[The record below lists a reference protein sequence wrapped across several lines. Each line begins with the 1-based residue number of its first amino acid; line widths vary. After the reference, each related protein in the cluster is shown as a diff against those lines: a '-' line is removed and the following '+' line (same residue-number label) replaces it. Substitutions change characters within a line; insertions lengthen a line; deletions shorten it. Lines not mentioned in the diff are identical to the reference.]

1 MKLDP
6 FQPILRPHGFLRPLH
21 CLLFLLSLSLLNT
34 FSPFDT
40 SRSPP
45 LSTPIRTNG
54 SLFLTVRQPEA
65 NAKARE
71 RNASPPT
78 RRSLPENGNN
88 EGGEGT
94 RGPLLIRFTRQEGG
108 NSGAIE
114 GWRGDCVTV
123 SLLDPFFLSNRRR
136 ETIISLI
143 IANGIPLEFLKSFV
157 KSFGISPI
165 GGNIVS
171 MVVGWDRSRPQL
183 FSSVRNDS

>member
-1 MKLDP
+1 MRKLAS
-6 FQPILRPHGFLRPLH
+6 GTLH
-21 CLLFLLSLSLLNT
+21 
-34 FSPFDT
+34 
-40 SRSPP
+40 
-45 LSTPIRTNG
+45 
-54 SLFLTVRQPEA
+54 
-65 NAKARE
+65 
-71 RNASPPT
+71 
-78 RRSLPENGNN
+78 RRLDAPCPRMGTMR
-88 EGGEGT
+88 GGGGT

>member
-88 EGGEGT
+88 EGGERGGPFWYDLRDRKGGT
-94 RGPLLIRFTRQEGG
+94 VARSRVG
-108 NSGAIE
+108 GAIVSRFHYWILSFSRIVDE
-114 GWRGDCVTV
+114 RRLFLLLSRTV
-123 SLLDPFFLSNRRR
+123 FPLNSWNLSWNRSASLR
-136 ETIISLI
+136 
-143 IANGIPLEFLKSFV
+143 
-157 KSFGISPI
+157 
-165 GGNIVS
+165 
-171 MVVGWDRSRPQL
+171 
-183 FSSVRNDS
+183 